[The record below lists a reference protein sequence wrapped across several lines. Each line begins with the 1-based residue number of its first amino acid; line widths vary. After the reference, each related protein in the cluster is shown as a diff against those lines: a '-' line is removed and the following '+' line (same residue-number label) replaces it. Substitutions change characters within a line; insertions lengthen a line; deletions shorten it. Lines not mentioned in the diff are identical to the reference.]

1 VSNSIKGEQFLHY
14 LSECCHLKKNSG
26 SWNYKSWW
34 WGGDERNRTTAT
46 LALKYRV
53 TPLAPSGVAVLVQSA
68 GIPIA
73 IMQADGGEAL
83 R

>member
-1 VSNSIKGEQFLHY
+1 MLPLKEGLWSLELEILGGVGE
-14 LSECCHLKKNSG
+14 
-26 SWNYKSWW
+26 
-34 WGGDERNRTTAT
+34 GDERNRTTTT

-53 TPLAPSGVAVLVQSA
+53 TPLAPSGAAVLVQSA